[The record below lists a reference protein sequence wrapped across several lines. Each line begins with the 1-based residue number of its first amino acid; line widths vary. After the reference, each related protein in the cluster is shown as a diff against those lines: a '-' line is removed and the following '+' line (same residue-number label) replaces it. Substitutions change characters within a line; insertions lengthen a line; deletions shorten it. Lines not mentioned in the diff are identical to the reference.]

1 MKNLCTILLLLLF
14 VLSLCGCAGKIADDV
29 TVYLGGSELY
39 SEEDVNQAAEVVKTY
54 FTENFPGCT
63 MTSLRYSQV
72 DDDPVLQDRRAV
84 EYEEDQTMVLNSDIA
99 TGSVGVREGLEP
111 NASYQGWV
119 WVLARDAEGS
129 WKVIDNGFGYD
140 ELNPTN
146 PIPPRAPESE

>member
-1 MKNLCTILLLLLF
+1 
-14 VLSLCGCAGKIADDV
+14 
-29 TVYLGGSELY
+29 
-39 SEEDVNQAAEVVKTY
+39 
-54 FTENFPGCT
+54 
-63 MTSLRYSQV
+63 MTSLRYSEV

-99 TGSVGVREGLEP
+99 AGSVGVREGLEP
-111 NASYQGWV
+111 KASYRGWV

-146 PIPPRAPESE
+146 PIPPRASESE